1 MIYFLSDAFTQ
12 IPSYWVL
19 SCWAAKKQKR
29 QKETEEW
36 EFEMN
41 MGYHICMKFYSTSEL
56 FVMHYQATTVFTS
69 TAVTMYIAL
78 LWQLL

>member
-1 MIYFLSDAFTQ
+1 MHSLKFQVTE
-12 IPSYWVL
+12 
-19 SCWAAKKQKR
+19 SCLVELQRNKKR
-29 QKETEEW
+29 QKDTEEW

-78 LWQLL
+78 L

>member
-1 MIYFLSDAFTQ
+1 MHSLKFQVTE
-12 IPSYWVL
+12 
-19 SCWAAKKQKR
+19 SCLIELQRNKKE

-41 MGYHICMKFYSTSEL
+41 MGYHICMRFYSTSEL

-78 LWQLL
+78 L

>member
-1 MIYFLSDAFTQ
+1 MHSLKFQDTLVELQRNKI
-12 IPSYWVL
+12 
-19 SCWAAKKQKR
+19 R
-29 QKETEEW
+29 QKDTEEW

-78 LWQLL
+78 L

>member
-1 MIYFLSDAFTQ
+1 MHSLKFQVTE
-12 IPSYWVL
+12 
-19 SCWAAKKQKR
+19 SCLIELQRNKKE

>member
-1 MIYFLSDAFTQ
+1 MHSLKFQVTE
-12 IPSYWVL
+12 
-19 SCWAAKKQKR
+19 SCLIELQRNKKEQKD
-29 QKETEEW
+29 TEEW

-78 LWQLL
+78 L

>member
-1 MIYFLSDAFTQ
+1 
-12 IPSYWVL
+12 
-19 SCWAAKKQKR
+19 
-29 QKETEEW
+29 
-36 EFEMN
+36 MN

-78 LWQLL
+78 L

>member
-1 MIYFLSDAFTQ
+1 MHSLKFQVTE
-12 IPSYWVL
+12 
-19 SCWAAKKQKR
+19 SCLVELQRNKKR

>member
-1 MIYFLSDAFTQ
+1 MHSLKFQVTE
-12 IPSYWVL
+12 
-19 SCWAAKKQKR
+19 SCLIELQRNKKE

-78 LWQLL
+78 L

>member
-1 MIYFLSDAFTQ
+1 MHSLKFQVTE
-12 IPSYWVL
+12 
-19 SCWAAKKQKR
+19 SCLVELQRNKKR

-78 LWQLL
+78 L

>member
-1 MIYFLSDAFTQ
+1 MHSLKFQVTE
-12 IPSYWVL
+12 
-19 SCWAAKKQKR
+19 SCLVELQRNKIR
-29 QKETEEW
+29 QKDTEEW

-78 LWQLL
+78 L